1 MNQFKE
7 NELKSKYS
15 VSGGINIIISIYMLV
30 MIRLIYI
37 ALHGA
42 TMQVGIKLESRV
54 TAYP

>member
-15 VSGGINIIISIYMLV
+15 VSGGINIIIIILV

-42 TMQVGIKLESRV
+42 TMQVGIKWLSRV